1 MVINWRKQQ
10 HYFIVRLSQ
19 DLFGD
24 WVLIRSWGNLS
35 NGLAGCKQDVI
46 SCRQQAMR
54 QLDAIRRRQQSRG
67 YSEVSM
73 QPLTPPLAER

>member
-24 WVLIRSWGNLS
+24 WVLIRSWGNL
-35 NGLAGCKQDVI
+35 NNNLGGYKQDTL
-46 SCRQQAMR
+46 SCKAQALKQLDEICKR
-54 QLDAIRRRQQSRG
+54 QLRRG
-67 YSEVSM
+67 YSKIDAAAQAVAS
-73 QPLTPPLAER
+73 TR